1 MSTRVLIADDHEQN
15 RKMIRIVLQ
24 KSGYETVEAVNG
36 EEALRLARET
46 LPAVILMDIQMP
58 RVDGIQAM
66 KILKAAPDTA
76 AILIVALTSYAMRGD
91 RDRFLAEGFDGY
103 LSKPINI
110 KEFQETLRNL
120 LVQRIGGEIAFFNS
134 ST

>member
-24 KSGYETVEAVNG
+24 KSGYETLEAVNG
-36 EEALRLARET
+36 EEALRLAREA

-58 RVDGIQAM
+58 LLDGIQAM
-66 KILKAAPDTA
+66 KILKASPETA

-91 RDRFLAEGFDGY
+91 RERFLAAGFDGY
-103 LSKPINI
+103 LSKPIDI
-110 KEFQETLRNL
+110 KMFQASLRDL
-120 LVQRIGGEIAFFNS
+120 LERRIA
-134 ST
+134 